1 MTSLIS
7 ATKQI
12 PLNSGYYITVGSL
25 AGATGAAAKFYV
37 NAGTD
42 DLPNISANIYATS
55 SVTSTFMN
63 AAGAGIFRDMGK
75 TLRSSGRVFRKVQ
88 LLTSTNSVTNLGT
101 DGVGGVDTAPFNYL
115 TGYIELPG
123 TGAQGY
129 SSGTGSFSPVA
140 RLG

>member
-12 PLNSGYYITVGSL
+12 PLNAGYYIPV
-25 AGATGAAAKFYV
+25 ADCRATFYV

-42 DLPNISANIYATS
+42 DLPNISANIYAVS
-55 SVTSTFMN
+55 SVTSTLV
-63 AAGAGIFRDMGK
+63 ATAGAGVFRDMGK

-101 DGVGGVDTAPFNYL
+101 DGVGGIDTAPFNYL

-129 SSGTGSFSPVA
+129 SSGTGNFTPVA